1 MEPFNI
7 KISTPK
13 QINFR
18 EFDEHYRYTDIDLEA
33 MFAMSVDIVDFNGE
47 KYREASDVT
56 AEVESDLMGL
66 FQRCMERLPE
76 GESVVKGFETL
87 IPKAMEAVLSDME
100 ITAKTRIFDFKLTE
114 ESEKDYREMMRL
126 ENSFSEK
133 KRLAP
138 DGVCLEKWPGSWDI
152 ITRG

>member
-100 ITAKTRIFDFKLTE
+100 ITAKTRIFP
-114 ESEKDYREMMRL
+114 ESRL
-126 ENSFSEK
+126 HSCPCWMAAF
-133 KRLAP
+133 RP
-138 DGVCLEKWPGSWDI
+138 HGRPTW
-152 ITRG
+152 RGIPCPQP